1 MSRLSPASLLIIG
14 AFMVPLFIELP
25 VVLSFVGIELSMT
38 VSLGMGVVAFTL
50 VLVWSEVS
58 EKPDAADA

>member
-1 MSRLSPASLLIIG
+1 MSRLSPASLLIVG

-25 VVLSFVGIELSMT
+25 VVLSFVGVNLPME
-38 VSLGMGVVAFTL
+38 VSLGMGVVAFAM

-58 EKPDAADA
+58 EKPEAADA